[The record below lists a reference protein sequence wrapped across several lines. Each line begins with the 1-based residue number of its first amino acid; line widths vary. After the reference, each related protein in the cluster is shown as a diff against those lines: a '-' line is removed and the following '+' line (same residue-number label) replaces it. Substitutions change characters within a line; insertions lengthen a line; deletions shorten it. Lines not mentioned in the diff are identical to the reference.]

1 MHASVFLEGQH
12 QGNMSEF
19 ISHVSDDFN
28 ECQSLEFIFIHTHF
42 IRVKYL
48 SVVLCQVLHSAEMS
62 MNCEPDK

>member
-1 MHASVFLEGQH
+1 
-12 QGNMSEF
+12 MSEF